1 MSQAIEANFDGLVGL
16 THHYGGLSWGNVA
29 SQASGGSVASPR
41 QAALQGLEKM
51 WALAQRGFAQAVL
64 PPHERPD
71 TAMLRR
77 LGFHGSDAE
86 VIQQAALQ
94 APALLSACSSAS
106 AMWTANAATV
116 TPSADSVDGK
126 LHITPANL
134 TSKLHRALEHATTAR
149 LLRAAF
155 PAPEYFCHHP
165 PLPDHLA
172 LGDEGAANHTR
183 LCGDYGDVG
192 VELFVY
198 GRTAFNE
205 GGGPQRYPARQTRE
219 ACEALVRLHR
229 LPPQGVVLAQQ
240 NPAVIDAGVF
250 HNDVIAVGNRNLL
263 LLHQHALQQQAQVL
277 GRLQQRL
284 GSIPLQVVEV
294 ANDEISVA
302 DAVSSYLFNS
312 QLLSLADGRMLLV
325 AAEECRE
332 HPRVWPWLQRQLAS
346 GGPIA
351 EVLCFDLKQSMRNGG
366 GPACLRLRVVLTGD
380 ERAAVNPALWLD
392 EPLYRQL
399 RQWIERHYRDR
410 LSETDLADPQLLI
423 ECRTALD
430 ELTRLLVLGSVYPFQ
445 QD

>member
-41 QAALQGLEKM
+41 DAALQGLEKM
-51 WALAQRGFAQAVL
+51 WALAQRGFAQAIL

-71 TAMLRR
+71 TATLRR

-86 VIQQAALQ
+86 LIQQAARQ

-106 AMWTANAATV
+106 AMWTANAATIS
-116 TPSADSVDGK
+116 PSADTVDAK

-134 TSKLHRALEHATTAR
+134 TSKLHRALEHSTTAQV
-149 LLRAAF
+149 LRVAF
-155 PAPEYFCHHP
+155 PDPEYFCHHP
-165 PLPDHLA
+165 ALPDHLA

-183 LCGDYGDVG
+183 LCGHYGDVG

-198 GRTAFNE
+198 GRNAFSDSA
-205 GGGPQRYPARQTRE
+205 GPQRYPARQTRE
-219 ACEALVRLHR
+219 ACEAIARLHR

-277 GRLQQRL
+277 GQLQQRL
-284 GSIPLQVVEV
+284 GSVPLQVLEV

-312 QLLSLADGRMLLV
+312 QLLSLANGRMLLV

-332 HPRVWPWLQRQLAS
+332 HPRVWTWLQQQLVS
-346 GGPIA
+346 DGPIA
-351 EVLCFDLKQSMRNGG
+351 EVVFFDLKQSMRNGG
-366 GPACLRLRVVLTGD
+366 GPACLRLRVVLTEK

-392 EPLYRQL
+392 ESLYLQL
-399 RQWIERHYRDR
+399 RRWIERHYRDR
-410 LSETDLADPQLLI
+410 LSEADLADPQLLI
-423 ECRTALD
+423 ECRTALN
-430 ELTRLLVLGSVYPFQ
+430 ELTRLLALGSVYPFQ